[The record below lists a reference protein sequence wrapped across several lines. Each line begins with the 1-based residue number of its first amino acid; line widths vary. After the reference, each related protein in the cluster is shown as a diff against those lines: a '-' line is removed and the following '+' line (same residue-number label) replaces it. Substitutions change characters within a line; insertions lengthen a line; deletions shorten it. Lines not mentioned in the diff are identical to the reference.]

1 MFLMSRSSIGI
12 ARGTAGRHLS
22 RLPSSGKILGRG
34 VATSDVAS
42 ALQTITVP
50 VRSLGEL
57 VVTQE
62 RGAPPVIVEL
72 ATSWRD
78 DCAYS
83 PEQVSRYFRSIVFHL
98 IEERLVDDLRNIPIT
113 SATMVIHCP

>member
-1 MFLMSRSSIGI
+1 MFLLSRNALRI
-12 ARGTAGRHLS
+12 ACGTVGRHLS
-22 RLPSSGKILGRG
+22 RLPSGQLLGRG
-34 VATSDVAS
+34 IATSDVAN
-42 ALQTITVP
+42 AQQTTTVP

-62 RGAPPVIVEL
+62 RGAPAVTVEL

-83 PEQVSRYFRSIVFHL
+83 PAQVSS
-98 IEERLVDDLRNIPIT
+98 T
-113 SATMVIHCP
+113 SARVFFI